1 MLLVLLIMAT
11 FHVNF
16 RQTLCGDLC
25 QAPHLATAATVSEP
39 LNSVLMLSTCF
50 SKRDAQLSDSEK
62 PLEYSKWLRT

>member
-16 RQTLCGDLC
+16 RQTLHDDLC

-39 LNSVLMLSTCF
+39 LNSVLIYLHVSQNVMHNYVTQRSH
-50 SKRDAQLSDSEK
+50 
-62 PLEYSKWLRT
+62 